1 MDYEFLQKEYVLHA
15 LRRPK
20 SLIFERAQGSRMWDI
35 HGKMYLD
42 TMSGSAGP
50 AMVGHAHPAVVAAV
64 AQQMAKLPSVNLLH
78 DSPTLIEFCVR
89 MARIAPKGM
98 TKTFLCTGGGEAV
111 EAAIKFAIRTT
122 GRAEVLSLSG
132 AYHGQ
137 SLATMGLGGMP
148 ALRKW
153 MPGGVRWPNFRQIPS
168 GDAYRPLLGEG
179 ADSCAAAVHALEAD
193 LDSGS
198 SCQVAALI
206 VEVVQGPNGHS
217 VFEKDYYEGIQQV
230 CRERGVLLIVDEI
243 QTGLG
248 RCGTTWACDL
258 YDVQPDILVV
268 GKALG
273 GGFPI
278 GAFITRNGL
287 IPAGLESEPWHML
300 TFMNQPLAA
309 AAGIAVLDIID
320 KEKLVERA
328 RTLGSQF
335 TEYFTQ
341 LARRY
346 DVIGDIRGPGLFVG
360 VDFVED
366 QATKAPATNA
376 CRRAWEFAIDSG
388 LITQFG
394 GFAANVYKFKPPLTT
409 PKEDF
414 ESMLAISEKMVHFIQ
429 AEVDRQRKGRSV
441 QVPATVGD

>member
-1 MDYEFLQKEYVLHA
+1 MDYESLQKEYVLHA